1 MKAKRESRTELR
13 RGVVLTLVAA
23 VILAAPLAGQAKKGA
38 TVLVTMKAGEQV
50 EGELI
55 AVKPASLL
63 LLSSSGQ
70 DRSIDTAEVFSVTVV
85 RRSKAG
91 QGAMLGLTIGAVG
104 GFAGGAIYAKAAHLC
119 PGCEA
124 PMARAG
130 MGVLGGLAGVV
141 GGLIAGVSA
150 GRDLNF
156 ALDSPDSPSFA
167 ISLQKLKKY
176 ARVQD
181 PR

>member
-150 GRDLNF
+150 GRDLNL

-167 ISLQKLKKY
+167 TSLQKLKKY